1 MGRPD
6 GINDGVFVDKKLVS
20 EKDQMSEWVT
30 FPAPEHQ
37 VRGLKR
43 RETAECPLAGG
54 GGCPAPT
61 GVPSFV
67 SERSHSSS
75 SRDKASQPR
84 AGTSAV
90 GRAPRGADF
99 ALLVG
104 GVFSSGRR
112 QVAVPEVTSLRT
124 SAPTV
129 VLSCWPP
136 SLICLTPAGQVGSA
150 RLAEGVG
157 AALSTEGPVT
167 RWLLAPLCLSI
178 VPHVNQ
184 IELWIILGVS
194 CLLVPDLVFCLVKSC
209 WEAPPPPGLAGSS
222 VHTMAA
228 V

>member
-6 GINDGVFVDKKLVS
+6 GINNGVFVDKKLVS
-20 EKDQMSEWVT
+20 KKDQMSECVT
-30 FPAPEHQ
+30 FPAPEHK

-43 RETAECPLAGG
+43 KGTAECPLAGG
-54 GGCPAPT
+54 GSCPA
-61 GVPSFV
+61 PSFV

-84 AGTSAV
+84 ARTSAV
-90 GRAPRGADF
+90 GRAHRDADF

-104 GVFSSGRR
+104 SVFSLGRR

-136 SLICLTPAGQVGSA
+136 SLICLTPAGRVGSA
-150 RLAEGVG
+150 RLPEGVG

-167 RWLLAPLCLSI
+167 RWLLTPLCLSI

-209 WEAPPPPGLAGSS
+209 WEVPPSTRPSWF
-222 VHTMAA
+222 
-228 V
+228 